1 MQFSKFFN
9 PFVYYNIILLILF
22 SLTVNYIES
31 FSIINS
37 ISYSCLHLVII
48 YLSLYYFRKILY
60 LVFFIIGLGTDLLL
74 INQIGPHIFIFVFIL
89 FFFDRLKKYF
99 IHLNSLKVYS
109 FILIIH
115 AFMVF
120 FEMITSNLL
129 FNYSFNTTAFVQL
142 IFISLIFS
150 FSIFLLFSKIDKIK

>member
-9 PFVYYNIILLILF
+9 PFLYFNFILLVLF

-37 ISYSCLHLVII
+37 ISYSFLHFVII

-60 LVFFIIGLGTDLLL
+60 LIFFLIGLGTDLLL
-74 INQIGPHIFIFVFIL
+74 MNQIGPHIFIFMFVL
-89 FFFDRLKKYF
+89 FFFNRLKKYY
-99 IHLNSLKVYS
+99 IHLTSLKVYS
-109 FILIIH
+109 FILLIH

-129 FNYSFNTTAFVQL
+129 FNYSFNIAAFGQL

-150 FSIFLLFSKIDKIK
+150 FPIFLLFSKIDNIK

>member
-150 FSIFLLFSKIDKIK
+150 FPIFLLFSKIDKIK